1 MMQFLIAIKLL
12 SSDWFL
18 FSVLLANILGKEMK
32 IIVSYTRP
40 TNNEK
45 IRKEYLAQQLNI
57 PKNNCVGIWANFTIL
72 TFQSFLNYRIKEI

>member
-40 TNNEK
+40 ANNEK

-57 PKNNCVGIWANFTIL
+57 PKNSCVGI
-72 TFQSFLNYRIKEI
+72 

>member
-18 FSVLLANILGKEMK
+18 FSELLANILGKEMK

-40 TNNEK
+40 TNHEK

-57 PKNNCVGIWANFTIL
+57 PKNSCVGI
-72 TFQSFLNYRIKEI
+72 